1 MESNAE
7 HTLLAVFAHPDD
19 ESFGNGGTLALYARR
34 GAAVHL
40 ICATRGEAGM
50 VDTAHLEGFAS
61 IADLRES
68 ELRCAAGIL
77 GLRGVHFLNWRDS
90 GMPGSADNDHPQAL
104 IQQPIEVVA
113 AQVAEHIRRLKP
125 QVVITFDPIGGYK
138 HPDHIHIHH
147 ATVRAFQMASD
158 PAFASELPPYA
169 PQRLYYSLFPKG
181 MLKWAVRLM
190 PLLGQDPRHFGR
202 NKDIDILD
210 LAQSGDFPIHT
221 RINYRSVLKER
232 DAAAACHSSQS
243 AGGPTRGPMRWA
255 RQLVGTYDYY
265 MRAFPEAPKG
275 LKEKDLFK

>member
-1 MESNAE
+1 MYS
-7 HTLLAVFAHPDD
+7 
-19 ESFGNGGTLALYARR
+19 RR
-34 GAAVHL
+34 GVNVHL

-50 VDTAHLEGFAS
+50 VEAKHLEGYTSVAE
-61 IADLRES
+61 LREA

-77 GLRGVHFLNWRDS
+77 GLHGVHFLDWRDS
-90 GMPGSADNDHPQAL
+90 GMPGSPDNDHPQAL
-104 IQQPIEVVA
+104 IRQPIEVVA
-113 AQVAEHIRRLKP
+113 EQIANHIRQLKP

-138 HPDHIHIHH
+138 HPDHIHIHL
-147 ATVRAFQMASD
+147 ATVRGFQLAGD
-158 PAFASELPPYA
+158 PSFPSELPPYA

-221 RINYRSVLKER
+221 RINYHSVLKER

-275 LKEKDLFK
+275 LKENDLFK